1 MTTVITI
8 LWIIV
13 CAPLAF
19 FPLLGIDQD
28 IIFNYS
34 LLAQIITPVAAAFFC
49 YMTSRVFPEDDAM
62 RKVWNLLGIGVLC
75 WGIGA
80 MLFALYPIIH
90 AGRETPYPWYSDI
103 GYLLMTPFVLTA
115 LFIFKKNLHIDSPLW
130 GQISAAFFFIVAL
143 VLSIVFNLSKF
154 TDPDVAVMTHV
165 VNLLYTVGDP
175 LLLGGTV
182 LIASLLA
189 GGEVARPWWLVLIG
203 LIFYYAANV
212 IYTYL
217 VVNEQ
222 YATGD
227 FIDIGWLAGFGCIAI
242 AALMTRSLFKDF

>member
-1 MTTVITI
+1 MTNMITI

-34 LLAQIITPVAAAFFC
+34 LLAQIITPVAAAVFC

-62 RKVWNLLGIGVLC
+62 RKVWNLLGTGVLC

-90 AGRETPYPWYSDI
+90 AGQETPYPWYSDI

-130 GQISAAFFFIVAL
+130 GRISAGCFFLAGL
-143 VLSIVFNLSKF
+143 ALSIAFNLSKF
-154 TDPDVAVMTHV
+154 TDFDALIPFIVT
-165 VNLLYTVGDP
+165 LIYTIGDP

-182 LIASLLA
+182 LVASLLA

-203 LIFYYAANV
+203 LILYYAANV
-212 IYTYL
+212 VYTYL
-217 VVNEQ
+217 TVNEQ